1 MEGPQARFLGSEA
14 FGLEDRDHGYFDG
27 LVSIPMPVGVDTLL
41 VNAAAAVLLYGL
53 PKYHKPEPV
62 DGQGSSLPGSD
73 GPQYV
78 PTQTVLSM
86 IILAIASLLV
96 QGSAPAPTWSNAMG
110 ELVHNNCTECHR
122 PGQSGPF
129 PLLTYADA
137 RRRAPM
143 LAEMVEDELMPPW
156 HPVEGHGNFK
166 ASRRMSAQARA
177 LFVAWADAG
186 APEGDPQ
193 AAPTPPTYT
202 EEWVLG
208 EPDMIVTMTEGY
220 DVPADGPD
228 IYWDFVVPLDLKED
242 VWVEAIEL
250 HPGAPRVLHHTLF
263 SIDTKGRGR
272 ELDEQQPGVGFS
284 DDNVGDLGNGR
295 SLGDGVSGTG
305 IDGVGL
311 GGWAVGGR
319 PFRLPMGLARRIPAG
334 ADLILRSHFHPSG
347 KAETEITTLGLYF
360 AKEAPTRSL
369 HALQLPPE
377 FGGLERLRIGAG
389 ERDVAV
395 QDSFTLPVDTL
406 AITVGAHAHFL
417 AERAQLWVTPPDA
430 ERRSLFLI
438 DRWAFDWQQRYV
450 YDEPVFLPAGTRVAA
465 RVTYDNSDE
474 NPDNP
479 YSPPRPVRWGLQS
492 TDEMGSVTLA
502 LVSADE
508 ADAQKLARALSQHH
522 FNRGYGVTLRP
533 ELGEQV
539 MEFDAEGMGRV
550 PISALPQKLRLAASF
565 WDFDG
570 DKALDPWELGLE
582 EDRARGYANPG
593 TQGPLSELA
602 LGSMAMKVNDTHGK
616 THTPLDVRI
625 DQLHVLVFTT
635 PDCPIAAVYGPEL
648 ERIELEYKDRG
659 VSLYRVHVGE
669 DVEGVQEV
677 ASSHTL
683 LLDRDL
689 SLAKVLGATRTP
701 EVALV
706 GPDASL
712 LYRGRINDLYTAVG
726 RRRQEA
732 GQHDL
737 RLALEAAL
745 AGKDVPESRT
755 KAVGCLLPLPASE

>member
-1 MEGPQARFLGSEA
+1 ML
-14 FGLEDRDHGYFDG
+14 
-27 LVSIPMPVGVDTLL
+27 T
-41 VNAAAAVLLYGL
+41 
-53 PKYHKPEPV
+53 
-62 DGQGSSLPGSD
+62 
-73 GPQYV
+73 
-78 PTQTVLSM
+78 
-86 IILAIASLLV
+86 LAIASLLA
-96 QGSAPAPTWSNAMG
+96 QGPAPEPTWSNGMG
-110 ELVHNNCTECHR
+110 GLVYDNCTECHR
-122 PGQSGPF
+122 PGQAGPF

-143 LAEMVEDELMPPW
+143 LAEVVEDELMPPW

-166 ASRRMSAQARA
+166 ANRRMSAADKA
-177 LFVAWADAG
+177 LFIAWADAG
-186 APEGDPQ
+186 APEGDPK
-193 AAPTPPTYT
+193 AAPTAPTYT

-208 EPDMIVTMTEGY
+208 EPDLIVTMTEGY
-220 DVPADGPD
+220 DVPAEGPD
-228 IYWDFVVPLDLKED
+228 IYWDFVVPLDLEEG

-250 HPGAPRVLHHTLF
+250 HAGAPRVLHHSLF
-263 SIDTKGRGR
+263 SIDTEGKGRR
-272 ELDEQQPGVGFS
+272 LDAAQPGVGF
-284 DDNVGDLGNGR
+284 DDNNVGDLGNGK

-360 AKEAPTRSL
+360 AKEAPKRSL

-377 FGGLERLRIGAG
+377 FGGLERLRIAAG
-389 ERDVAV
+389 ERDVSV

-502 LVSADE
+502 LVPADE
-508 ADAQKLARALSQHH
+508 ADAQELARALARHH
-522 FNRGYGVTLRP
+522 FNRGQGRTLRY
-533 ELGEQV
+533 ELADQV
-539 MEFDAEGMGRV
+539 MMLDAEGMGRV
-550 PISALPQKLRLAASF
+550 PISALPQRERLAASF

-582 EDRARGYANPG
+582 EDWTRGYANPG
-593 TQGPLSELA
+593 VDGPLSELA
-602 LGSMAMKVNDTHGK
+602 FGSRGMQVKDTNGK
-616 THTPLDVRI
+616 LHTPLDVRM

-648 ERIELEYKDRG
+648 ERIELEYKERG
-659 VSLYRVHVGE
+659 VTVFRVHVGE
-669 DVEGVQEV
+669 EVEGVEEL
-677 ASSHTL
+677 ATSRTL
-683 LLDRDL
+683 LVDRDL

-701 EVALV
+701 EVAIV
-706 GPDASL
+706 GPDATL

-726 RRRQEA
+726 RRRQEV

-737 RLALEAAL
+737 RLALDAAL
-745 AGKDVPESRT
+745 AGKGVSESRT
-755 KAVGCLLPLPASE
+755 EAVGCLLPLPATE